1 MTTYSSRVAVA
12 LVGIP
17 LLLLS
22 TVLGGWALAVVVAA
36 AGALGVREGFRL
48 LSGSTYHPVTL
59 PVYLF
64 ALWAPASAV
73 LHWPLSFQVS
83 LGLCSVAVGVLALRS
98 EPVAGR
104 DLAIWSLALLVYPVS
119 LFQPLLWIRLESG
132 VTELLY
138 LFALVWAGDTAAYEG
153 GSRMGKR
160 KLASRLSP
168 GKTVE
173 GAVWALGASVVVAI
187 LAIVVWPDTR
197 GSVWYVTAAVVVWFL
212 SVTGDLFESLLKRAA
227 GRKDSGQ
234 LLSAHGGVLDRFDS
248 LLWAGAGLYALTFWR
263 PPV

>member
-1 MTTYSSRVAVA
+1 MTTYTSRVAVA
-12 LVGIP
+12 IAGIP
-17 LLLLS
+17 LLLVS
-22 TVLGGWALAVVVAA
+22 AWLGGWTLALVIAA
-36 AGALGVREGFRL
+36 AGVLGVREGFRL

-64 ALWAPASAV
+64 AVWAPVCAV
-73 LHWPLSFQVS
+73 LQWPVSYQVS
-83 LGLCSVAVGVLALRS
+83 LGIAAVAVGVLALKS
-98 EPVAGR
+98 EPAMGR
-104 DLAIWSLALLVYPVS
+104 DLALWSLALFVYPVS
-119 LFQPLLWIRLESG
+119 LFQPLLWIRLDTG
-132 VTELLY
+132 VTLLMY

-153 GSRMGKR
+153 GRRLGKR

-173 GAVWALGASVVVAI
+173 GAVFALMASVLVAI
-187 LAIVVWPDTR
+187 LATLVWPDTR
-197 GSVWYVTAAVVVWFL
+197 GTLWYGTAAVVVWFL

-248 LLWAGAGLYALTFWR
+248 LLWAGAGLYALSFWR
-263 PPV
+263 P